1 MMRLL
6 PRPASTRFT
15 RCLARFGLSALL
27 LAATVLPVYAQ
38 EQETPPQTDVRQITF
53 NEAVRIALEQNV
65 ALRQSANNVE
75 AQSISVSESRAAFLP
90 DLRVNSQASQN
101 YGRTPDPDTYEIVS
115 ETFESFNTSAS
126 TSINVFNGFG
136 DVARLRQ
143 NRLYLDA
150 ADTQY
155 ERQEQAVV
163 FDVMDRYL
171 NLLTWQEQV
180 NIQEEAL
187 TAQQQT
193 LTQIE
198 ELVRVGV
205 QPISDQYQQQAQVA
219 STELALLNAQRDAQL
234 AEVALIQVLQLDPFG
249 AYAFTAPSVED
260 LPLTEED
267 YDLGNLL
274 QNAFERRSDLQAQ
287 LFSISA
293 AREGLRV
300 ARSGYFPSIGLSFG
314 YGSGWSEIY
323 NPLVGGN
330 SFFDQL
336 DQRRGGQVGF
346 SLSLPIFDRF
356 QTRNNVQRA
365 QVQYENAEL
374 DLQALRQ
381 NVALEVRQSYLNY
394 LTAEKTLDVTE
405 KQLQAADLALEA
417 AQERYNVGAGTI
429 VELTDA
435 QATQVRAASERVQ
448 ARYDFLFQKRL
459 IDYYLG
465 VLDPA
470 QPLFE

>member
-1 MMRLL
+1 MTRLL
-6 PRPASTRFT
+6 PHPTSTPLALCLVCLGLFLFAAAALPAQ
-15 RCLARFGLSALL
+15 A
-27 LAATVLPVYAQ
+27 
-38 EQETPPQTDVRQITF
+38 QETPTQTDVRQITF

-65 ALRQSANNVE
+65 ALRQSANSVE
-75 AQSISVSESRAAFLP
+75 AQSINVSDSRAAFLP
-90 DLRVNSQASQN
+90 NLFLSTQSSQN
-101 YGRTPDPDTYEIVS
+101 YGRSIDPTTNDFGS
-115 ETFESFNTSAS
+115 EVYESFTTNAS
-126 TSINVFNGFG
+126 SGINIFNGFG
-136 DVARLRQ
+136 DVARLKQ

-155 ERQEQAVV
+155 ERQEQQVV

-171 NLLTWQEQV
+171 NLLTRQEQV

-187 TAQQQT
+187 AAQQQT

-249 AYAFTAPSVED
+249 AYEFTAPSVED
-260 LPLTEED
+260 LPLTEEN

-287 LFSISA
+287 LFTISA

-300 ARSGYFPSIGLSFG
+300 ARSGYFPSIGLNVG
-314 YGSGWSEIY
+314 YGTRWSN
-323 NPLVGGN
+323 NPGQFATPP
-330 SFFDQL
+330 FFDQL
-336 DQRRGGQVGF
+336 DQQRGGSVGIG
-346 SLSLPIFDRF
+346 LSLPIFDRL